1 MLLQSA
7 LTWTR
12 WTKVDAIIYFL
23 YNNRSTYSLYLCTP
37 DMDEMPSKQQLI
49 LLVNSLCKLQ
59 DKILSVKGMPKHI
72 QQPIADKVE
81 PLKAPMFFMWERLGY
96 GSSTE
101 LSPRGIVGHWMASF
115 HTSPPDFLSEC
126 IRLLRTFE
134 IPINE
139 YDGGIDLQKSL
150 INFYSDLIE
159 MYEI

>member
-1 MLLQSA
+1 
-7 LTWTR
+7 
-12 WTKVDAIIYFL
+12 
-23 YNNRSTYSLYLCTP
+23 
-37 DMDEMPSKQQLI
+37 MDEIPNKQQLI

-81 PLKAPMFFMWERLGY
+81 PLKAPMFFLWEKLGY
-96 GSSTE
+96 GSPTE
-101 LSPRGIVGHWMASF
+101 LSPRGIIGYWMASF

-126 IRLLRTFE
+126 IRQLRTFE

-150 INFYSDLIE
+150 INFYSDLQE
-159 MYEI
+159 MYEK

>member
-1 MLLQSA
+1 M
-7 LTWTR
+7 
-12 WTKVDAIIYFL
+12 
-23 YNNRSTYSLYLCTP
+23 
-37 DMDEMPSKQQLI
+37 EMPNKQQLI

-81 PLKAPMFFMWERLGY
+81 PLKAPMFFLWEKLGY
-96 GSSTE
+96 GSPTE
-101 LSPRGIVGHWMASF
+101 LSARSINGYWMASF
-115 HTSPPDFLSEC
+115 HTSPPDFNNRLMLGNYQASLSCPHSIADFLSEC
-126 IRLLRTFE
+126 IQQLRSFE

-150 INFYSDLIE
+150 INFYSDLQE